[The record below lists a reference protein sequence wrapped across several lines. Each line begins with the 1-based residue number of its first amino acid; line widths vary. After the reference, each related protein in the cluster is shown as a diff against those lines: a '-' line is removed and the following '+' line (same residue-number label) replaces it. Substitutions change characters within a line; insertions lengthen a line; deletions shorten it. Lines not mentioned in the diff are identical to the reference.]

1 MEKFM
6 VWCGEDTCAYGIW
19 GMYFVH
25 SYGVTGVC
33 STHSEDV
40 ADLVFILSIFTIIFL
55 EGETGLVAPARYLP
69 FRGIVSFGGSTG

>member
-1 MEKFM
+1 MR
-6 VWCGEDTCAYGIW
+6 IW

-25 SYGVTGVC
+25 GVTGVC